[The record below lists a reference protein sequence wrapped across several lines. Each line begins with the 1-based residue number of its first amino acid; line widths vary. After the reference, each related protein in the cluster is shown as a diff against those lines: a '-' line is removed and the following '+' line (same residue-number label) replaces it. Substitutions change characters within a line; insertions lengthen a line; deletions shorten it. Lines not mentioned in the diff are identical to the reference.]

1 MLGSSF
7 SNRIHTMTLD
17 INAYLQRIGFQGDRA
32 PTLNT
37 LKALQQL
44 HLQTITFENLNP
56 LLGRAVPLD
65 SPALMDKLIHQ
76 RRGGYCFENNLLFL
90 EVLTTLGFQ
99 ARGITGRVYWNQ
111 PEDAWPPRSHML
123 LLVTIDGED
132 YLSDVGFGGM
142 TPTAPLQLHCRDS
155 QRTPLEPFRVDVDQQ
170 GYSLWVKVG
179 GPWRL
184 LYRFDL
190 MQQGAVDF
198 EMANWY
204 VACHPQSKFVNN
216 LIAVRTGEDRRHTLL
231 NDLYTVRF
239 PDGRS
244 EKHTIASVAE
254 LWDLLQGVF
263 VIDMA
268 GIERQNLEKVLKEKS
283 LFR

>member
-1 MLGSSF
+1 
-7 SNRIHTMTLD
+7 MTLD
-17 INAYLQRIGFQGDRA
+17 IDAYLQRIGYQGEQQ

-37 LKALQQL
+37 LQALQRL

-56 LLGRAVPLD
+56 LLGLPVSLD
-65 SPALMDKLIHQ
+65 RHALMDKLVHQ

-90 EVLTTLGFQ
+90 DVLTTLGFQ

-111 PEDAWPPRSHML
+111 PDDAWPPRSHML
-123 LLVTIDGED
+123 LLVTIDGEN

-142 TPTAPLQLHCRDS
+142 TPTAPLKLNARHPQS
-155 QRTPLEPFRVDVDQQ
+155 TPLEPFRVDADQNH
-170 GYSLWVKVG
+170 YSLWVQLG
-179 GPWRL
+179 EQWRL

-216 LIAVRTGEDRRHTLL
+216 LITVRAGEDRRHTLL

-239 PDGRS
+239 PDGSS
-244 EKHTIASVAE
+244 EKHTLASVAE
-254 LWDLLQGVF
+254 LWELLEGVF
-263 VIDMA
+263 AINMTRID
-268 GIERQNLEKVLKEKS
+268 RRTLEKTLKEKS
-283 LFR
+283 LFQQ

>member
-1 MLGSSF
+1 
-7 SNRIHTMTLD
+7 MTLD

-142 TPTAPLQLHCRDS
+142 TPTHRCSSTAVIPNALPWNRS
-155 QRTPLEPFRVDVDQQ
+155 GWTWISRVT
-170 GYSLWVKVG
+170 
-179 GPWRL
+179 
-184 LYRFDL
+184 
-190 MQQGAVDF
+190 
-198 EMANWY
+198 
-204 VACHPQSKFVNN
+204 AC
-216 LIAVRTGEDRRHTLL
+216 G
-231 NDLYTVRF
+231 
-239 PDGRS
+239 
-244 EKHTIASVAE
+244 
-254 LWDLLQGVF
+254 
-263 VIDMA
+263 
-268 GIERQNLEKVLKEKS
+268 
-283 LFR
+283 